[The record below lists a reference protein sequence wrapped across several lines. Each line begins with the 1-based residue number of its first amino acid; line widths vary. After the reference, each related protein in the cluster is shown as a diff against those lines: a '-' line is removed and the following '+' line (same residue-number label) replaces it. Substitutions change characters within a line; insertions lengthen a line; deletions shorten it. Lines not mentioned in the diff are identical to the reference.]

1 MSKFN
6 VPSKSEVS
14 ENNKAIFDKLESG
27 LGFVPNLYAYYAKN
41 ETALG
46 DYLAL
51 QNRKSTLSKKEREVV
66 NLVVSEINGC
76 NYCLSAHT
84 VIGKMNGFSPEQ
96 IEEIRGGAAAF
107 DEKLE
112 ALAKFTVEVTS
123 NKGKVSEE
131 IKNAFFDAGYTEANL
146 IDVVINIGDK
156 VISNYIHN
164 IAGFAID
171 FPIAQPLKIEVA

>member
-1 MSKFN
+1 MKKFN
-6 VPSKSEVS
+6 VPTKAEVS
-14 ENNKAIFDKLESG
+14 EKNQAIFSQLESG

-41 ETALG
+41 DTALA

-76 NYCLSAHT
+76 QYCLGAHT
-84 VIGKMNGFSPEQ
+84 AIAGMNGFTPEQ
-96 IEEIRGGAAAF
+96 ILELRTGEATF
-107 DEKLE
+107 DAKID
-112 ALAKFTVEVTS
+112 ALAKFTKGVTS
-123 NKGKVSEE
+123 NKGVVTDHLKES
-131 IKNAFFDAGYTEANL
+131 FFNAGYTEANM

-164 IAGFAID
+164 LTGFEID
-171 FPIAQPLKIEVA
+171 FPLAPSLEKVNA